1 MCLNGLAMPKDKR
14 AFKNAIYDQ
23 LARIGKSAA
32 SPTRLE
38 LLDLL
43 CQGPRSVEALAQ
55 ETNQSVANVSQ
66 HLQILRAARL
76 VDAQKDGL
84 YTVYRIADE
93 RVATFFLALRELAQ
107 ARLDEIAHVA
117 QSFFEERDAMEPV
130 DRDVLVDRVRRG
142 EVTVL
147 DVRPVEEF
155 RAGHIPGAVSIP
167 VSELKRRLSALPKHR
182 EVVAYCR
189 GPYCVFAVE
198 AVKVLRANGFSALRM
213 EEGIPEWRARG
224 LPVEVS
230 SMG

>member
-1 MCLNGLAMPKDKR
+1 MAKDKR
-14 AFKNAIYDQ
+14 AFKDAIYEQ
-23 LARIGKSAA
+23 LARIGKSVA

-76 VDAQKDGL
+76 VDAQKDGF

-93 RVATFFLALRELAQ
+93 HVATFFLALRGLAE
-107 ARLDEIAHVA
+107 ARLDEIAHVTR
-117 QSFFEERDAMEPV
+117 SFFEERDTMEPV
-130 DRDVLVDRVRRG
+130 DRDVLVERVRRG

-167 VSELKRRLSALPKHR
+167 VTELKRLLTSLPKHR
-182 EVVAYCR
+182 DVVAYCR

-198 AVKVLRANGFSALRM
+198 AVKVLRANGFTAHRM

-224 LPVEVS
+224 LPVEIS

>member
-1 MCLNGLAMPKDKR
+1 KD
-14 AFKNAIYDQ
+14 AIYDQ
-23 LARIGKSAA
+23 LARIGKCMA
-32 SPTRLE
+32 SPKRLE
-38 LLDLL
+38 LVDLL

-55 ETNQSVANVSQ
+55 ETRQSVANVSQ

-93 RVATFFLALRELAQ
+93 RVVTFFLTLRGLAE
-107 ARLDEIAHVA
+107 ARLDEIAQVTR
-117 QSFFEERDAMEPV
+117 SFFEERDAMEPV

-142 EVTVL
+142 EVTLL

-167 VSELKRRLSALPKHR
+167 VAELKRRLASLPKLR

-198 AVKVLRANGFSALRM
+198 AVKVLRANGFTAVRM

-224 LPVEVS
+224 LPIEIS